1 MGFLFLLL
9 KNRFINLRSMAREWC
24 PYSLFFQ
31 QHMHLDALEIEVILP
46 SKFLNLDCVD
56 HLLERILKTQHEQ
69 KHNG

>member
-1 MGFLFLLL
+1 MLAGLSKLPCELPANKGFHTDVL
-9 KNRFINLRSMAREWC
+9 
-24 PYSLFFQ
+24 
-31 QHMHLDALEIEVILP
+31 HLDALEIEVILP